1 MVANRTERATS
12 STSRLMP
19 MPGLIDRP
27 KVGAG
32 IQGDSSEGRVFMV
45 FSGLEG
51 QATRLDSWE
60 IRKSH
65 LAPSGDV
72 DFIGL
77 KDSQR
82 ELAMSDIALSAGR
95 TDGRV

>member
-1 MVANRTERATS
+1 
-12 STSRLMP
+12 
-19 MPGLIDRP
+19 
-27 KVGAG
+27 
-32 IQGDSSEGRVFMV
+32 MV
-45 FSGLEG
+45 FTGFEG
-51 QATRLDSWE
+51 QATRLDWWE

-65 LAPSGDV
+65 LAPPRDV

-82 ELAMSDIALSAGR
+82 EPAMNDIALSAGR

>member
-1 MVANRTERATS
+1 
-12 STSRLMP
+12 
-19 MPGLIDRP
+19 
-27 KVGAG
+27 
-32 IQGDSSEGRVFMV
+32 MV
-45 FSGLEG
+45 FTGFEG
-51 QATRLDSWE
+51 QATRLNWWE

-65 LAPSGDV
+65 LAPPRDV

-82 ELAMSDIALSAGR
+82 EPAMNDIALSAGR

>member
-1 MVANRTERATS
+1 
-12 STSRLMP
+12 
-19 MPGLIDRP
+19 
-27 KVGAG
+27 
-32 IQGDSSEGRVFMV
+32 MV
-45 FSGLEG
+45 FPGLEG
-51 QATRLDSWE
+51 QATRLDAWK

-65 LAPSGDV
+65 LAPPGDV